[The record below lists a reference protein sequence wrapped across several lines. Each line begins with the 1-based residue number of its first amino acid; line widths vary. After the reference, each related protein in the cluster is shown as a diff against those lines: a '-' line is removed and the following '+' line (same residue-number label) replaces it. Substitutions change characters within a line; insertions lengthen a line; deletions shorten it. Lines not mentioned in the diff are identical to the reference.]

1 MSLKQILH
9 NCIKAQSGGM
19 LSRDMAESVSK
30 RCGYAVSNGERRLR
44 PSESPG
50 VETVFNEAKHIIGY
64 KWRGK

>member
-1 MSLKQILH
+1 MGLQKILH
-9 NCIKAQSGGM
+9 NCIKAQNGGI